1 MYLISKFFPT
11 DHTQGEVLLQEKWM
25 LPQEIGGD
33 QEISVVDED
42 HCYTAQQCLLLKNR
56 EHLLL
61 KLALKKSED
70 ELEKLKKIVGDK

>member
-1 MYLISKFFPT
+1 
-11 DHTQGEVLLQEKWM
+11 M

-33 QEISVVDED
+33 QISVVDED

-61 KLALKKSED
+61 KLALKKSEE
-70 ELEKLKKIVGDK
+70 ELEQLKKIVGDK